1 MLAHTLR
8 CAIVGGPETVKAGLD
23 AFVARHQPD
32 EIMVTAQIFDAAAR
46 RRSYEILAKVHP
58 PQG

>member
-1 MLAHTLR
+1 
-8 CAIVGGPETVKAGLD
+8 VKSGLD
-23 AFVARHQPD
+23 AFIARHQPD

-58 PQG
+58 PQV